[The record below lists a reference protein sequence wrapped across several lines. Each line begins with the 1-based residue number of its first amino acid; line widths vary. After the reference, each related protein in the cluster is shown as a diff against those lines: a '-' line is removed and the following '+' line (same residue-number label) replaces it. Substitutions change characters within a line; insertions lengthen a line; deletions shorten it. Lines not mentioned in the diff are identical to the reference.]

1 MYIKKIIFTLLISLL
16 TTISSFSQTISTPRL
31 LNDSLVI
38 LSLPQLKKTNLI
50 FLEHRKLKSV
60 NSILTEQNKHL
71 FNLNREYVKIDSV
84 QKYNLENYSRL
95 VLKKDEELLKISDDL
110 KIQKNKNKVKN
121 YIIGGSITVSV
132 LLILISALK

>member
-1 MYIKKIIFTLLISLL
+1 MTM
-16 TTISSFSQTISTPRL
+16 SSFSQTTSIPRL

-38 LSLPQLKKTNLI
+38 ISLPQLKKTNLI

-71 FNLNREYVKIDSV
+71 FNLNKEYVKIDSV

-121 YIIGGSITVSV
+121 YIIGGSITVTV
-132 LLILISALK
+132 LVILISALK

>member
-1 MYIKKIIFTLLISLL
+1 M
-16 TTISSFSQTISTPRL
+16 SSFSQTTSTPRL

-121 YIIGGSITVSV
+121 YIIGGSITVTV

>member
-1 MYIKKIIFTLLISLL
+1 MPIL
-16 TTISSFSQTISTPRL
+16 SFSQIISTPRL

-38 LSLPQLKKTNLI
+38 LSLLQLKKTNLI
-50 FLEHRKLKSV
+50 FLEHKKLKSV

-71 FNLNREYVKIDSV
+71 FNLNKEYIKIDSV

-110 KIQKNKNKVKN
+110 KMQKNKNKVKN
-121 YIIGGSITVSV
+121 YIIGGSITVTV
-132 LLILISALK
+132 LVILISTLK

>member
-1 MYIKKIIFTLLISLL
+1 MPIL
-16 TTISSFSQTISTPRL
+16 SFSQIISTPRL

-50 FLEHRKLKSV
+50 FLEHKKLKSV

-71 FNLNREYVKIDSV
+71 FNLNKEYIKIDSV

-110 KIQKNKNKVKN
+110 QMQKNKNKVKN
-121 YIIGGSITVSV
+121 YIIGGSIAVTVLV
-132 LLILISALK
+132 ILISVLK

>member
-1 MYIKKIIFTLLISLL
+1 M
-16 TTISSFSQTISTPRL
+16 SSFSQTTSTPRL

-121 YIIGGSITVSV
+121 YIIGGSIAVTVLV
-132 LLILISALK
+132 VLISALK

>member
-1 MYIKKIIFTLLISLL
+1 M
-16 TTISSFSQTISTPRL
+16 
-31 LNDSLVI
+31 NDSLVI

-121 YIIGGSITVSV
+121 YIIGGTITVSV

>member
-1 MYIKKIIFTLLISLL
+1 M
-16 TTISSFSQTISTPRL
+16 SSFSQTTSTPRL

-71 FNLNREYVKIDSV
+71 FNLNKEYIKIDSV
-84 QKYNLENYSRL
+84 QKCNLENYSRL

-121 YIIGGSITVSV
+121 YIIGGSITVTV
-132 LLILISALK
+132 LLILISTLK

>member
-1 MYIKKIIFTLLISLL
+1 M
-16 TTISSFSQTISTPRL
+16 SSFSQTTSTPRL

-84 QKYNLENYSRL
+84 RKYNLENYSRL

-121 YIIGGSITVSV
+121 YIIGGSVTVAV
-132 LLILISALK
+132 LVILISALK

>member
-1 MYIKKIIFTLLISLL
+1 MPIL
-16 TTISSFSQTISTPRL
+16 SFSQIISTPRL

-60 NSILTEQNKHL
+60 NVLLKEQNKHL
-71 FNLNREYVKIDSV
+71 FNLNNEYARIDSV
-84 QKYNLENYSRL
+84 QKCNLENYSKL
-95 VLKKDEELLKISDDL
+95 VSKKDEELLKISDDL

-121 YIIGGSITVSV
+121 YIIGGSVAVTVLV
-132 LLILISALK
+132 ILITSLK

>member
-1 MYIKKIIFTLLISLL
+1 M
-16 TTISSFSQTISTPRL
+16 SSFSQTTSTPRL

-71 FNLNREYVKIDSV
+71 FNLNKEYVKIDSV
-84 QKYNLENYSRL
+84 QKCNLENYSRL

-121 YIIGGSITVSV
+121 YIIGGSITVTV
-132 LLILISALK
+132 LLILISTLK

>member
-1 MYIKKIIFTLLISLL
+1 MPIL
-16 TTISSFSQTISTPRL
+16 SFSQTISTPRL

-60 NSILTEQNKHL
+60 NNILTEQNKHL
-71 FNLNREYVKIDSV
+71 FNLNKEYVKIDSV

-110 KIQKNKNKVKN
+110 KMQKNKNKVKN
-121 YIIGGSITVSV
+121 YIIGGSITVTV
-132 LLILISALK
+132 LVILISALK

>member
-1 MYIKKIIFTLLISLL
+1 M
-16 TTISSFSQTISTPRL
+16 SSFSQTTSTPRL

-121 YIIGGSITVSV
+121 YIIGGSIAVTVLV
-132 LLILISALK
+132 ILISALK